1 MIKSLSGKYVCTALG
16 TVSLSF
22 CFPVV
27 GYTFLFFWCGL
38 YTKKYME
45 FLYSKKIYG
54 KVVVIV

>member
-38 YTKKYME
+38 YTKIYGI
-45 FLYSKKIYG
+45 FVFQKIYG